1 MCLAII
7 AFDKKAFCT
16 IFTRRAVIFAPFLC
30 ASAYHLPSTPK
41 EATMMMDVI
50 YVVVLLGFFALSA
63 TLVYG
68 CERLLRR
75 RS

>member
-1 MCLAII
+1 
-7 AFDKKAFCT
+7 
-16 IFTRRAVIFAPFLC
+16 
-30 ASAYHLPSTPK
+30 
-41 EATMMMDVI
+41 MMDVI
-50 YVVVLLGFFALSA
+50 YMVVLLGFFALSA